1 MDDKKKKYVIP
12 EAEITE
18 FAVEDI
24 IVTSLADGG
33 DATGEWDTN
42 DNYENM

>member
-18 FAVEDI
+18 FNADDI
-24 IVTSLADGG
+24 IVTSLQY
-33 DATGEWDTN
+33 DANDAGFEDEEW
-42 DNYENM
+42 

>member
-18 FAVEDI
+18 FNAEDI
-24 IVTSLADGG
+24 IVTSLTEAALLGGNPDDG
-33 DATGEWDTN
+33 DGEDF
-42 DNYENM
+42 

>member
-18 FAVEDI
+18 FNAEDI
-24 IVTSLADGG
+24 ITVS
-33 DATGEWDTN
+33 DAGQLGIIGEDP
-42 DNYENM
+42 DKESF